1 MQDDPDRQIENRKL
15 APINPWLVTGIVLAI
30 LLPLEE
36 LAGLGLIAAAGSAL
50 LKGKRKG
57 QAQLRCKSDRH
68 AQPQNKQKVKKG
80 SNRIFYL
87 LPCLFVL

>member
-1 MQDDPDRQIENRKL
+1 MVIAQESLGKQMQDDPDRQIENRKL

-50 LKGKRKG
+50 LKSKRKLS
-57 QAQLRCKSDRH
+57 QMPRKSATRD
-68 AQPQNKQKVKKG
+68 
-80 SNRIFYL
+80 
-87 LPCLFVL
+87 